1 MGNFFSRETIV
12 TVPDKNVMMEIV
24 DRIVNL
30 ESKIKKGEHLT
41 RVQEMEKKELEK
53 VARAMKR
60 VQQASINRLGS
71 LVTGSYVPYQPEGY
85 ENAIEH

>member
-24 DRIVNL
+24 DRIVVL
-30 ESKIKKGEHLT
+30 ELKIKKGEHLT

-53 VARAMKR
+53 VAKAMKR
-60 VQQASINRLGS
+60 VQKASINRLGS
-71 LVTGSYVPYQPEGY
+71 LVTGSYVPYTPDVYNEPVSR
-85 ENAIEH
+85 